1 MTVLAT
7 SRLRLQPF
15 DDHHYDGLR
24 ALNSDPEVM
33 RYITGRPETAEETT
47 AFIARVKAAWATLG
61 YSWWAFIDNDS
72 GRLIGAGCIQNIER
86 NPDNPLEIGWRL
98 LPDAQGK
105 GYAKEAAL
113 AMANFAFEVLES
125 QQLVA
130 VCHLQNTGSEKMMQR
145 LGMTYRGVERW
156 YNTDT
161 TVYVVTR
168 DAWRKAAH

>member
-1 MTVLAT
+1 
-7 SRLRLQPF
+7 
-15 DDHHYDGLR
+15 
-24 ALNSDPEVM
+24 
-33 RYITGRPETAEETT
+33 
-47 AFIARVKAAWATLG
+47 
-61 YSWWAFIDNDS
+61 
-72 GRLIGAGCIQNIER
+72 LIGSGCIQNIER

-98 LPDAQGK
+98 RPDAQGK

-125 QQLVA
+125 PQLVA
-130 VCHLQNTGSEKMMQR
+130 VCHVQNTGSEKMMQR

-168 DAWRKAAH
+168 DAWRQAAH